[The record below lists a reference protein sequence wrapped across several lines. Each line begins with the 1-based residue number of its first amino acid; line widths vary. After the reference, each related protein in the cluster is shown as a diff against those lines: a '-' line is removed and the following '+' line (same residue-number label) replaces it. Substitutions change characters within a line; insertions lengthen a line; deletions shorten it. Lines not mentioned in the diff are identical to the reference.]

1 MKFFFLDKI
10 LLGFSILIFSCEEPD
25 SPDSI
30 WDENDQGGSTP
41 IVDTVEPSQGAFAGI
56 DTLTIIGQHFSENL
70 SENLVYFNGMLGSV
84 VGATSTSISVVPPNL
99 VSDSV
104 QISVAV
110 QGSFVF
116 GKYENLYTLSAAVLE
131 YGPFDQFTDIY
142 SLDLD
147 RQENLI
153 VSLNATPD
161 AQFWIVDT
169 NQDSA
174 VWSSALAKAS
184 GMKLGPTGSIYFVN
198 YQRFLYRD
206 EQGTEKENTEIFKRL
221 NGNATDL
228 DFDENGN
235 LFLGGTGS
243 TIDHVDIYNED
254 GLTDGVSE
262 AKNLDTL
269 DLISLKVFNNFLYV
283 LTTTV
288 SSDQAIYKIPILD
301 NSGSLGDLELVF
313 DWSNYTNKEASAL
326 CLTLS
331 ESGDIFVGSDWTTQ
345 PLTMIQNGSAS
356 GFYNTIL
363 TAPIVYMAWGNGN
376 YLYVINKTEDTNRVQ
391 KIDTRITGASYFGRP

>member
-1 MKFFFLDKI
+1 MKFFHLDKI
-10 LLGFSILIFSCEEPD
+10 LLGFSLMILSCEEADAPG
-25 SPDSI
+25 SI

-41 IVDTVEPSQGAFAGI
+41 IVNSVEPSEGAFAGI
-56 DTLTIIGQHFSENL
+56 DTLTITGQYFSANL
-70 SENLVYFNGMLGSV
+70 PENLVYFNGTLGNV
-84 VGATSTSISVVPPNL
+84 VGATSTKISVIPPNL

-104 QISVAV
+104 QINVAV
-110 QGSFVF
+110 QGAFVF
-116 GKYENLYTLSAAVLE
+116 GKYQNLYTLSAAVLE

-147 RQENLI
+147 RQENVI
-153 VSLNATPD
+153 ISMNATPD

-174 VWSSALAKAS
+174 VWSSSLAKAS

-243 TIDHVDIYNED
+243 TIDLVDIYNEN

-269 DLISLKVFNNFLYV
+269 DIISLKVFNNFLYV

-301 NSGSLGDLELVF
+301 NLGTLGDLELVF
-313 DWSNYTNKEASAL
+313 DWSNYTNKEALAL

-331 ESGDIFVGSDWTTQ
+331 ESGDIFVGSDWTSQ
-345 PLTMIQNGSAS
+345 PLTIIQNGSAS
-356 GFYNTIL
+356 GFYDTIL
-363 TAPIVYMAWGNGN
+363 TAPILYMAWGNGN

-391 KIDTRITGASYFGRP
+391 KIDTRMAGADYYGRP

>member
-1 MKFFFLDKI
+1 MKLFYLDRI
-10 LLGFSILIFSCEEPD
+10 LLGFSIFILSCEEPD
-25 SPDSI
+25 VPDSV

-41 IVDTVEPSQGAFAGI
+41 IVSSVEPSQGAFAGI
-56 DTLTIIGQHFSENL
+56 DTVMITGQHFSDNI
-70 SENLVYFNGMLGSV
+70 SENLVYFNGMLGNV
-84 VGATSTSISVVPPNL
+84 VEATSTTIGVVPPNL

-110 QGSFVF
+110 QGAFVF
-116 GKYENLYTLSAAVLE
+116 GKYENVYTLRAAVIE

-147 RQENLI
+147 RQENLV

-161 AQFWIVDT
+161 AQFWMVDI

-174 VWSSALAKAS
+174 VWSSSLAKAS
-184 GMKLGPTGSIYFVN
+184 GMKMGPTGSIYFVN
-198 YQRFLYRD
+198 YQRFLYKD
-206 EQGTEKENTEIFKRL
+206 EQGTDKENTEIFKRL

-235 LFLGGTGS
+235 LYVGGTGS
-243 TIDHVDIYNED
+243 TIDLVDIYNEG

-269 DLISLKVFNNFLYV
+269 DIISLKVFNNFLYV

-288 SSDQAIYKIPILD
+288 SSEQAVYKIPILD
-301 NSGSLGDLELVF
+301 NSGTLGNLELVF
-313 DWSNYTNKEASAL
+313 DWSNYTNKEAFAL
-326 CLTLS
+326 CFTFN
-331 ESGDIFVGSDWTTQ
+331 ESGDFLLDQIGYHS
-345 PLTMIQNGSAS
+345 P
-356 GFYNTIL
+356 
-363 TAPIVYMAWGNGN
+363 
-376 YLYVINKTEDTNRVQ
+376 
-391 KIDTRITGASYFGRP
+391 

>member
-1 MKFFFLDKI
+1 MKFFHLDKI
-10 LLGFSILIFSCEEPD
+10 LLGFSLMILSCEEADAPG
-25 SPDSI
+25 SI

-41 IVDTVEPSQGAFAGI
+41 IVNSVEPSEGAFAGI
-56 DTLTIIGQHFSENL
+56 DTLTITGQYFSANL
-70 SENLVYFNGMLGSV
+70 PENLVYFNGTLGNV
-84 VGATSTSISVVPPNL
+84 VGATSTKISVIPPNL

-174 VWSSALAKAS
+174 VWSRALAKAS

-269 DLISLKVFNNFLYV
+269 DIISLKVFNNFLYV

-301 NSGSLGDLELVF
+301 DSGTLGDLELVF
-313 DWSNYTNKEASAL
+313 DWSNYTNREASAL

-331 ESGDIFVGSDWTTQ
+331 ESGDIFVGSDWNTQ